1 MTGVQL
7 TDFST
12 QTQHCL
18 KEIVPDSLDEHS
30 LNVFFYYL
38 LYCASHSAVS
48 AKISTRIHFGN
59 YCLKTSA

>member
-18 KEIVPDSLDEHS
+18 KEIVPDSLDEDG
-30 LNVFFYYL
+30 LNLFFCNVLATL
-38 LYCASHSAVS
+38 LFLLKYPLE
-48 AKISTRIHFGN
+48 STLGTIV
-59 YCLKTSA
+59 